1 VALDIIIPAA
11 GIGTRIKNKCK
22 SLIEINGESLINRQ
36 IRLLKDFYEKPRII
50 LVLGYQAEE
59 IQNQLV
65 DDVEIAHNY
74 AYEHNNVACSICV
87 GLRRSKK
94 KCLIV
99 YGDLVF
105 DKRMLESV
113 PISSFSCLLF
123 HKSESRINE
132 VGINS
137 VDGKVS
143 RLGYG
148 LDNQWAQ
155 VAFLNKQE
163 KAICLELLRTPYRRN
178 YFGYELINEVVD
190 MGGPSASH

>member
-1 VALDIIIPAA
+1 
-11 GIGTRIKNKCK
+11 
-22 SLIEINGESLINRQ
+22 
-36 IRLLKDFYEKPRII
+36 
-50 LVLGYQAEE
+50 
-59 IQNQLV
+59 
-65 DDVEIAHNY
+65 
-74 AYEHNNVACSICV
+74 
-87 GLRRSKK
+87 
-94 KCLIV
+94 
-99 YGDLVF
+99 
-105 DKRMLESV
+105 MLESV

-190 MGGPSASH
+190 MGGSFKAVGGKFPLVELDSGKNISEAVDLLKNNEIIE